1 MTAILDAVT
10 EVRAQELLRSWEGD
24 VVVELMDP
32 HEPFQSGGGGGLVF
46 ADLDL
51 FPLSIVLCS
60 FLVSRKGKMGK
71 RPPAKA
77 QVG

>member
-1 MTAILDAVT
+1 M
-10 EVRAQELLRSWEGD
+10 
-24 VVVELMDP
+24 VVELMDP
-32 HEPFQSGGGGGLVF
+32 HEPFQRGGGGGLEF